1 MTDTSDH
8 HNPQQPDEHRRSS
21 DPKIDE
27 ILETQR
33 VHMKDYHANLSP
45 GEAAQYVNRVDQME
59 RGFEDLR
66 VTTDR
71 VLVILDGKEE
81 SNASGE
87 ITRIGGVS
95 KDLAVV
101 STDVAELKVAVN
113 GGKLSVT
120 RRDKMMFALIAITPS
135 VLVYLNTVA
144 GGR

>member
-1 MTDTSDH
+1 MTDR
-8 HNPQQPDEHRRSS
+8 PRRSS
-21 DPKIDE
+21 DTKIDK
-27 ILETQR
+27 LLALQET
-33 VHMKDYHANLSP
+33 HIEDYHANLEP

-81 SNASGE
+81 RNASGE
-87 ITRIGGVS
+87 ITRVGGVS
-95 KDLAVV
+95 K
-101 STDVAELKVAVN
+101 DVAELKVAMN

-120 RRDKMMFALIAITPS
+120 KRDKVMFALIAITPS
-135 VLVYLNTVA
+135 VLVYLNNVA